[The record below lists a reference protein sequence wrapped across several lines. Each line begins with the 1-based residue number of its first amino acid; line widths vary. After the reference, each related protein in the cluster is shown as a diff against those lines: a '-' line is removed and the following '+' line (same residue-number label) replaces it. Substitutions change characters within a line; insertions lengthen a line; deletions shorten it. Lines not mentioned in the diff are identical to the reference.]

1 VTNDRRRFTLRS
13 SAGRRIATSHP
24 YGCDVTATA
33 PTRSLELAGVFNF
46 RDLGGYAVADGRTV
60 CWRTIFRADGLG
72 RLTTEDLE
80 VLRPIGLRTVVDL
93 RTGREIDE
101 RGRFPHEHYPVTF
114 HHLSVIDQTWDRDA
128 ALRGNLPA
136 TEFLHR
142 TYHEMLVDGGSRFAA
157 AFDVLADADALPAVF
172 HCAAGKDRTGLLA
185 ALLLGALGVSQD
197 DIVEDYALTQDT
209 MDRFLQASAER
220 DPQVARTIESMPRSF
235 YIADPAAMALVL
247 ADLERDHGSVR
258 GFVRSLGV
266 TEEVLVRL
274 DDLLL
279 TAD

>member
-1 VTNDRRRFTLRS
+1 M
-13 SAGRRIATSHP
+13 
-24 YGCDVTATA
+24 TATA

-114 HHLSVIDQTWDRDA
+114 HHLSVIDQTWDREA
-128 ALRGNLPA
+128 ARRENLPA